1 MNLFCCLIVT
11 SLFFLKKLFHDHNS
25 STLVNQLFLLFHEV
39 NSLLIFSHLYLTYFS
54 PFCHLVTSDAAVR
67 SESYS
72 VPGTKSFMTSK
83 QLLIQEV
90 SFLNDLTW
98 VPCSIVQEGG
108 LWLSTESALA
118 LLGKKPKT
126 PTPNLRQAVYSFL
139 IFSSLVVL
147 LVSWETVEAAKNLS
161 THWFFI
167 SKSLVFLM
175 AKNFEAENL
184 LLFGCF
190 PRFRARQINKKHA
203 STRIAYKLTSLSF
216 NDSLYI
222 IHFFSLFFFFFF

>member
-39 NSLLIFSHLYLTYFS
+39 NSFLIFSHLYLTYFS

-126 PTPNLRQAVYSFL
+126 PTPNLRQAVYSFFNFFLTSCTFGELRNSRGCQESFNSL
-139 IFSSLVVL
+139 IFHFKISCIFDGKKFWSRKSFVVWVL
-147 LVSWETVEAAKNLS
+147 
-161 THWFFI
+161 
-167 SKSLVFLM
+167 
-175 AKNFEAENL
+175 
-184 LLFGCF
+184 
-190 PRFRARQINKKHA
+190 P
-203 STRIAYKLTSLSF
+203 
-216 NDSLYI
+216 
-222 IHFFSLFFFFFF
+222 